1 MTRTA
6 KVVQAD
12 GFSLATESFGSP
24 GDAPILLVMGAM
36 SSGVWWPKDFC
47 QALAARR
54 RFVIRYDHRD
64 TGASTSYPPGQASYT
79 VEDLADD
86 AMRVLDGYGIER
98 AHLVGMSLGGYLAQL
113 LALKYPQR
121 VSTITLVASER
132 LASADPNLPGIS
144 PAVLDYHARAA
155 ALDWS
160 DHGAVIEYQIGA
172 WRLLAG
178 SAHPFEANLIREM
191 AEEDLARTP
200 NPLTAFNHASLP
212 EADGW
217 IDRMHEIRV
226 PALVIHGT
234 DDIVLPYAHALALQD
249 ALPDATLLTLNRTG
263 HELARGDWPKILDA
277 LERHT
282 ALPFDHADLPPS
294 RQRKDA

>member
-1 MTRTA
+1 MTGTA
-6 KVVQAD
+6 RIIHAD
-12 GFSLATESFGSP
+12 GISLAAESFGSP
-24 GDAPILLVMGAM
+24 HDAPVLLVMGAM
-36 SSGVWWPKDFC
+36 SSGAWWPKDFC

-64 TGASTSYPPGQASYT
+64 TGASTSYPPGQPSYT

-86 AMRVLDGYGIER
+86 ALRVLDGYGMER

-113 LALKYPQR
+113 LALKDPRR
-121 VSTITLVASER
+121 VATITLISSER

-160 DHGAVIEYQIGA
+160 DHAAVIEYQIGA
-172 WRLLAG
+172 WQLLAG
-178 SAHPFEANLIREM
+178 SAHPFEPDLIREM

-200 NPLTAFNHASLP
+200 NPQTAFNHASLR

-217 IDRMHEIRV
+217 VNRMHEIRA

-249 ALPDATLLTLNRTG
+249 ALPNATLLTLNRTG
-263 HELARGDWPKILDA
+263 HELARGDWPRILDA
-277 LERHT
+277 IEILT
-282 ALPFDHADLPPS
+282 AGGW
-294 RQRKDA
+294 